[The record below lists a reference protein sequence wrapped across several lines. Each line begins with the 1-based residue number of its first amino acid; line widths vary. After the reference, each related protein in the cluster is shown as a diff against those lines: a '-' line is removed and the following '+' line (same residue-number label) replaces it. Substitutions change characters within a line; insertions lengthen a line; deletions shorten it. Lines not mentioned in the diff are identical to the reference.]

1 MSDAITKNGAR
12 FAKTFLVFSLLGSI
26 VSGLL
31 PNLLAL
37 IVFAI
42 PLMIKVHGFGGAMS
56 VLFAASTIF
65 LIGML
70 YAVLLA
76 IPSSVLTGLA
86 VGAWEYFKG
95 RIALWLVALIGLIAG
110 LLWVALYLRL
120 GLSPEEAREFNS
132 PETFLIV
139 AGSVVASIFCWWL
152 VRPKTKAA

>member
-1 MSDAITKNGAR
+1 MNDGIAKSGGR

-26 VSGLL
+26 VSGLV
-31 PNLLAL
+31 PNLLML
-37 IVFAI
+37 IVVVI
-42 PLMIKVHGFGGAMS
+42 PVMINVHGPGGAMS

-76 IPSSVLTGLA
+76 VPSSVLTGLA

-110 LLWVALYLRL
+110 LAWIALYLWL
-120 GLSPEEAREFNS
+120 GLSPEEAREFYS
-132 PETFLIV
+132 PEIFIIV
-139 AGSVVASIFCWWL
+139 AGSVIASICCWWL